1 MKKIDLNQKHFYNEE
16 EARKYLEKIRWA
28 DGIPVCPHC
37 GSKNEHYELK
47 PKTSTSELRNGVWK
61 CKDCR
66 KQFSVTVGTVFER
79 SHMPLN
85 KWLLAVQLLCSS
97 KKGISAKQI
106 ERILGVTYK
115 TAFFMMH
122 RIRYAME
129 QNIQNKK
136 LKGIVEADETYIGG
150 KGKGKRGRGSQKKI
164 PVFSLV
170 ERNGKVRSFPVVR
183 VTSKNL
189 KEIIRKM

>member
-1 MKKIDLNQKHFYNEE
+1 MKKINLNQKHFYDEE

-28 DGIPVCPHC
+28 DDIPVCPHC

-47 PKTSTSELRNGVWK
+47 PRTSTSKLRNGVWK

-79 SHMPLN
+79 SHIPLN

-97 KKGISAKQI
+97 KKGIPAKQI
-106 ERILGVTYK
+106 ERMLSVTYK

-129 QNIQNKK
+129 TKYTKQKI
-136 LKGIVEADETYIGG
+136 KGYC
-150 KGKGKRGRGSQKKI
+150 
-164 PVFSLV
+164 
-170 ERNGKVRSFPVVR
+170 
-183 VTSKNL
+183 
-189 KEIIRKM
+189 